1 MIVIAARIQVS
12 EGREQDF
19 INEYKKAVVK
29 VLNDPGAI
37 EYTLHQDAGDATR
50 FFFYEKYQDQKA
62 VEYHRT
68 TPHFKEF
75 FQKTGAYTVGKPEI
89 TQLKIVE

>member
-1 MIVIAARIQVS
+1 MIVIAARIQVTK
-12 EGREQDF
+12 GKEQDF
-19 INEYKKAVVK
+19 IKEYKKAVVK
-29 VLNDPGAI
+29 VLKDPGAI
-37 EYTLHQDAGDATR
+37 EYTLHQDAGDPTK

-62 VEYHRT
+62 VEYHSS

-75 FQKTGAYTVGKPEI
+75 FQKTGAYSIGKPEI